1 MRKGQTLIYNIC
13 MAAAIGAVAVLAAL
27 LPASCDGMD
36 CPLDNVVVMQCGLYT
51 SETGEALSLS
61 DTLTIRPAGRDTVL
75 VNRAIGTGTLLLPL
89 RSRTGQDTL
98 LFQLKSAAGQ

>member
-13 MAAAIGAVAVLAAL
+13 MAAAVGAVAVLAAL

-61 DTLTIRPAGRDTVL
+61 DTLTIRRC
-75 VNRAIGTGTLLLPL
+75 
-89 RSRTGQDTL
+89 
-98 LFQLKSAAGQ
+98 AAARGKTRCSSN